1 VAVFKMTP
9 MQKVVATMVEEASF
23 LEELS
28 RSRAIGHRDKSHTW
42 DRVNYGL
49 GIPAVVAATLAG
61 TSAFSEF
68 EQHNVVA
75 GVLALLSAVLA
86 ALTTFLDPSKNARL
100 HQQAATRYGELCGD
114 FRRFRQIDV
123 EQGAAPEKLKN
134 RLEALVKQFN
144 KADEVSPTLRGRHR
158 RGRSELDFI
167 PTLKAGE
174 SRPGK
179 A

>member
-1 VAVFKMTP
+1 MD
-9 MQKVVATMVEEASF
+9 KVVATMVHEASF

-28 RSRAIGHRDKSHTW
+28 RSRAIGHRDKSRYW
-42 DRVNYGL
+42 EKLNYGL
-49 GIPAVVAATLAG
+49 GIPAVVAATVAG

-68 EQHNVVA
+68 DQHNVVA

-100 HQQAATRYGELCGD
+100 HQLAATRFGALSGE
-114 FRRFRQIDV
+114 FRRFRKIDL
-123 EQGAAPEKLKN
+123 EQGGTPEKLKN

-144 KADEVSPTLRGRHR
+144 KADAESPTMMGRHR
-158 RGRSELDFI
+158 RGRSELDLI
-167 PTLKAGE
+167 QKPEAGE
-174 SRPGK
+174 SPGE

>member
-1 VAVFKMTP
+1 MEKL
-9 MQKVVATMVEEASF
+9 VATMVHEASF

-28 RSRAIGHRDKSHTW
+28 RSRAIGHRDHGRYWEK
-42 DRVNYGL
+42 VNYGL
-49 GIPAVVAATLAG
+49 GIPAVVAATVAG

-68 EQHNVVA
+68 EYHDVVA

-100 HQQAATRYGELCGD
+100 HHQASTRYGELSGE

-123 EQGAAPEKLKN
+123 ELRGAPEKLKI
-134 RLEALVKQFN
+134 RLDALVKQFN
-144 KADEVSPTLRGRHR
+144 KADEESPTMMGRHR
-158 RGRSELDFI
+158 RGRSELDLM
-167 PTLKAGE
+167 PALEADE
-174 SRPGK
+174 SRPGE